1 LAGAVSAA
9 ADVVSAAALATRGLR
24 TRFSA
29 VSPAS
34 GVLSDK
40 QGILAKRRA
49 LAGGERDV
57 WDVVMKEGC
66 GAEARPV
73 PRN

>member
-1 LAGAVSAA
+1 LAAAGSLDAAAAGASAFT
-9 ADVVSAAALATRGLR
+9 TRALR

-29 VSPAS
+29 VSPES

-49 LAGGERDV
+49 LAQCERDV
-57 WDVVMKEGC
+57 RDVGHGEEGR
-66 GAEARPV
+66 GPD
-73 PRN
+73 N